1 MPAKA
6 KPPRKARRLP
16 AHAAAPGPVRARR
29 AAKGAAGPA
38 AKKAATEG
46 KVDGKKPP
54 AATPAADKADKATG
68 KRGLKKGSRKPPSA
82 AGHAAATAAE
92 PSADVPAAAL
102 APTAAP
108 PPSGPPAKR
117 RATAQSLAAG
127 QRDISVSEFFAKNRH
142 LLGFDSPRKAL
153 LTSVKEAVDNSLD
166 ACEEAGILPEIWVH
180 IEQVGES
187 GNRFRMSVQD
197 NGPGIVS
204 KQIPLIFG
212 KLLYGSKFHRLR
224 MSRGQQ
230 GIGISAAGMYG
241 VLTTGKP
248 VKIISKIDAKHAAHY
263 SELRIDTKTN
273 QPEILNG
280 KGDGV
285 DIPAGKGGA
294 ELMKKHSIEWVAEND
309 RGESI
314 EHGTRVTIEM
324 EAKFQ
329 RGRGSVEEYLEQTA
343 ISNPHARIHFQ
354 GPDGPERILE
364 RSTNDLPPE
373 PKEIKPHPYGVELGR
388 LVTMLQEQ
396 PRLTLSQFLVQSFS
410 RVSHGTAKKIC
421 DTAKLS
427 PRVTAGKLGRGEADA
442 LFKAVQDTKIP
453 PPATDCVVPIG
464 EQRLLAGLRQVVPGE
479 FFTAATR
486 PPSVYRGNPFVIEA
500 ALAFGGGPSAQKVSL
515 EGLSELAGESDARSL
530 RQFLT
535 TTFAG
540 MSGEGADKILEEA
553 KLAPRQSP
561 ARLTKQALAALH
573 GAMQHVN
580 VDEGQSM
587 TVLRYANRVPL
598 QFQPAACAVTQTIL
612 STNWRSYGLSQ
623 SRGSLPTGPVTT
635 MVHVASVWVPFTSE
649 SKEAIAS
656 YPEIQKE
663 IRLALQ
669 AVGRKLGMYLRRRLR
684 VAQEGQRRSIFLR
697 YLKEVATAVSSINGL
712 DRDELY
718 DKLLA
723 VAKRKTAEAD
733 VKLDDRGRPIQ
744 EQEEDLELGD
754 NCIIVPQGPAAPPA
768 APPPDAAAAPAT
780 QGRRSRRKPIAVT
793 LGDPDGGGAA
803 VEAAPT
809 KQRRKPPRRG
819 RKAG

>member
-1 MPAKA
+1 MAKSA
-6 KPPRKARRLP
+6 KPPKKTQAKP
-16 AHAAAPGPVRARR
+16 PKEAAAAP
-29 AAKGAAGPA
+29 
-38 AKKAATEG
+38 
-46 KVDGKKPP
+46 
-54 AATPAADKADKATG
+54 
-68 KRGLKKGSRKPPSA
+68 PSA
-82 AGHAAATAAE
+82 DTAAVAESPAKPAATAAK
-92 PSADVPAAAL
+92 S
-102 APTAAP
+102 
-108 PPSGPPAKR
+108 PAKR
-117 RATAQSLAAG
+117 RATAQTLAAG

-180 IEQVGES
+180 IEQVGDS
-187 GNRFRMSVQD
+187 GNRYRMGVQD

-248 VKIISKIDAKHAAHY
+248 VKIISKIDAKHPAHY

-309 RGESI
+309 KGDAI

-343 ISNPHARIHFQ
+343 ISNPHARLHFQ
-354 GPDGPERILE
+354 GPDGPERIFE
-364 RSTNDLPPE
+364 RSTEDLPPE

-388 LVTMLQEQ
+388 LVTMLQEH
-396 PRLTLSQFLVQSFS
+396 PKFTLAQFLTQSFS

-421 DTAKLS
+421 DIAKLS
-427 PRVTAGKLGRGEADA
+427 TRITTGKLGRGEADA
-442 LFKAVQDTKIP
+442 LFKAIQDTKIP

-464 EQRLLAGLRQVVPGE
+464 EQRLLAGIRQVVPGE

-486 PPSVYRGNPFVIEA
+486 PPGVYRGNPFVIEA
-500 ALAFGGGPSAQKVSL
+500 SLAYGGGPSAQKISL
-515 EGLSELAGESDARSL
+515 DALVELAGDSDARSL

-535 TTFAG
+535 TTF
-540 MSGEGADKILEEA
+540 SGLGGEAADKILDEA

-561 ARLTKQALAALH
+561 SKLKKPELQALH

-580 VDEGQSM
+580 ADEGQNM

-623 SRGSLPTGPVTT
+623 SRGSLPSGPVTV

-697 YLKEVATAVSSINGL
+697 YLKEVAGAVSVINGV
-712 DRDELY
+712 DRDKLY
-718 DKLLA
+718 EQLLA
-723 VAKRKTAEAD
+723 VAKKKTAEAD
-733 VKLDDRGRPIQ
+733 VKLDDRGKPIVD
-744 EQEEDLELGD
+744 EEELELGD
-754 NCIIVPQGPAAPPA
+754 NCIIVPQTVPGLPGAAADSDAEEAGAKKAGRGRKKKTAAEEPVMDKQADKQPTTAKNPPKKS
-768 APPPDAAAAPAT
+768 AAAP
-780 QGRRSRRKPIAVT
+780 RKS
-793 LGDPDGGGAA
+793 G
-803 VEAAPT
+803 
-809 KQRRKPPRRG
+809 KRG
-819 RKAG
+819 RK

>member
-1 MPAKA
+1 MARSRSAAAVTVSRKPSRKSRAPAPEPEA
-6 KPPRKARRLP
+6 
-16 AHAAAPGPVRARR
+16 AAAPS
-29 AAKGAAGPA
+29 PA
-38 AKKAATEG
+38 SNG
-46 KVDGKKPP
+46 K
-54 AATPAADKADKATG
+54 
-68 KRGLKKGSRKPPSA
+68 
-82 AGHAAATAAE
+82 
-92 PSADVPAAAL
+92 
-102 APTAAP
+102 AP
-108 PPSGPPAKR
+108 PKR
-117 RATAQSLAAG
+117 RASAQALAAG

-153 LTSVKEAVDNSLD
+153 LTSFKEAVDNSLD

-180 IEQVGES
+180 IEQVGD
-187 GNRFRMSVQD
+187 GGTRFRMGVQD
-197 NGPGIVS
+197 NGPGIVR

-248 VKIISKIDAKHAAHY
+248 VKIISKTGAKDPAHY
-263 SELRIDTKTN
+263 YELRIDTKTN

-280 KGDGV
+280 RGEGV
-285 DIPAGKGGA
+285 DIPTGKGGA
-294 ELMKKHSIEWVAEND
+294 ELMKKHSIEWVADND
-309 RGESI
+309 RGEPIS
-314 EHGTRVTIEM
+314 HGTRVTIEM

-343 ISNPHARIHFQ
+343 IANPHARIHFQ

-364 RSTNDLPPE
+364 RSSDDLPPE

-396 PRLTLSQFLVQSFS
+396 PKLTLAQFLTQSFS
-410 RVSHGTAKKIC
+410 RVSHGTAKKLC
-421 DTAKLS
+421 DAAKLS
-427 PRVTAGKLGRGEADA
+427 TRSTTGKLGRGEADA
-442 LFKAVQDTKIP
+442 LYKSIQDTKIP
-453 PPATDCVVPIG
+453 PPATDCIVPIG

-500 ALAFGGGPSAQKVSL
+500 ALAYGGGPSAQRITREAL
-515 EGLSELAGESDARSL
+515 GELAGESDARSL

-535 TTFAG
+535 TTFTG
-540 MSGEGADKILEEA
+540 LGGEAADKILAEA
-553 KLAPRQSP
+553 QLAPRQSP
-561 ARLTKQALAALH
+561 SKLKKQALDALH

-598 QFQPAACAVTQTIL
+598 QFQHAACAVTQTIL
-612 STNWRSYGLSQ
+612 ATNWRAYGLSQ
-623 SRGSLPTGPVTT
+623 SRGGLPSGPVTA

-649 SKEAIAS
+649 SKEAIAH

-669 AVGRKLGMYLRRRLR
+669 AVGRKLGMYMRRRLR

-697 YLKEVATAVSSINGL
+697 YLGEVASAVSQINGT
-712 DRDELY
+712 DRAKLY
-718 DKLLA
+718 EQLLA
-723 VAKRKTAEAD
+723 VAKKKTAEAD
-733 VKLDDRGRPIQ
+733 VKLDDRGRPV
-744 EQEEDLELGD
+744 EDEEDLELGD
-754 NCIIVPQGPAAPPA
+754 NCIIVPQV
-768 APPPDAAAAPAT
+768 PPPQAANTGAGADTGAKST
-780 QGRRSRRKPIAVT
+780 TGRKNRRRKA
-793 LGDPDGGGAA
+793 
-803 VEAAPT
+803 
-809 KQRRKPPRRG
+809 
-819 RKAG
+819 

>member
-1 MPAKA
+1 MAKKKRPARPAK
-6 KPPRKARRLP
+6 RKTAPKAEALTR
-16 AHAAAPGPVRARR
+16 AEAAAP
-29 AAKGAAGPA
+29 
-38 AKKAATEG
+38 TE
-46 KVDGKKPP
+46 
-54 AATPAADKADKATG
+54 
-68 KRGLKKGSRKPPSA
+68 
-82 AGHAAATAAE
+82 AAE
-92 PSADVPAAAL
+92 TASPAVK
-102 APTAAP
+102 
-108 PPSGPPAKR
+108 SPAGKPATRR
-117 RATAQSLAAG
+117 RATAQTLAAG

-180 IEQVGES
+180 IEQVGEA
-187 GNRFRMSVQD
+187 GTRYRMGVQD

-248 VKIISKIDAKHAAHY
+248 VKIISKIDAKHPAHY
-263 SELRIDTKTN
+263 YELRIDTKTN

-280 KGDGV
+280 KGEGV

-309 RGESI
+309 RGEPI
-314 EHGTRVTIEM
+314 THGTRVTIEM

-343 ISNPHARIHFQ
+343 ISNPHARVHFI
-354 GPDGPERILE
+354 GPDGQERILE
-364 RSTNDLPPE
+364 RASEELPPE

-388 LVTMLQEQ
+388 LVTMLQEH
-396 PRLTLSQFLVQSFS
+396 PKITLAQFLTQSFS
-410 RVSHGTAKKIC
+410 RVSPGTAKKLC

-427 PRVTAGKLGRGEADA
+427 SRVTTGKLGRGEADA
-442 LFKAVQDTKIP
+442 LFKAIQDTKIP
-453 PPATDCVVPIG
+453 PPATDCIVPIG

-486 PPSVYRGNPFVIEA
+486 PPSVYRGNPFLIEA
-500 ALAFGGGPSAQKVSL
+500 ALAYGGGVSSQRISRESL
-515 EGLSELAGESDARSL
+515 GELAAESDSRSL

-540 MSGEGADKILEEA
+540 VGAEGADKILTQA
-553 KLAPRQSP
+553 QLAPRQSP
-561 ARLTKQALAALH
+561 SKLKKQQLDALH
-573 GAMQHVN
+573 EAMQHVSA
-580 VDEGQSM
+580 DEGQSM
-587 TVLRYANRVPL
+587 NVLRYANRVPL
-598 QFQPAACAVTQTIL
+598 QFQPAACAVTQTIT

-623 SRGSLPTGPVTT
+623 SRGSLPSAPVTV

-649 SKEAIAS
+649 SKEAIAH

-669 AVGRKLGMYLRRRLR
+669 AVGRKLGMYMRRRLR

-697 YLKEVATAVSSINGL
+697 YLGEVATAVATINGG
-712 DRDELY
+712 DREKLY
-718 DKLLA
+718 EQLLA
-723 VAKRKTAEAD
+723 VARKKTAEAD
-733 VKLDDRGRPIQ
+733 VKLDDRGRPI
-744 EQEEDLELGD
+744 EEDDELDLGD
-754 NCIIVPQGPAAPPA
+754 NCIIVPQTVPGESEEPEPPA
-768 APPPDAAAAPAT
+768 EKAAAKRP
-780 QGRRSRRKPIAVT
+780 RRRKKRTA
-793 LGDPDGGGAA
+793 
-803 VEAAPT
+803 
-809 KQRRKPPRRG
+809 
-819 RKAG
+819 

>member
-1 MPAKA
+1 MAKSVKPSKKNKV
-6 KPPRKARRLP
+6 KPPKQA
-16 AHAAAPGPVRARR
+16 AAAP
-29 AAKGAAGPA
+29 
-38 AKKAATEG
+38 
-46 KVDGKKPP
+46 
-54 AATPAADKADKATG
+54 
-68 KRGLKKGSRKPPSA
+68 PSA
-82 AGHAAATAAE
+82 DAAAVAESPAKPTATAAK
-92 PSADVPAAAL
+92 PL
-102 APTAAP
+102 
-108 PPSGPPAKR
+108 AKR
-117 RATAQSLAAG
+117 RATAQTLAAG

-180 IEQVGES
+180 IEQVGDS
-187 GNRFRMSVQD
+187 GNRYRMGVQD

-248 VKIISKIDAKHAAHY
+248 VKIISKIDAKHPAHY

-285 DIPAGKGGA
+285 DIPAGKSGA
-294 ELMKKHSIEWVAEND
+294 ELMAKHSIEWVAEND
-309 RGESI
+309 KGDAI

-343 ISNPHARIHFQ
+343 ISNPHARLHFQ
-354 GPDGPERILE
+354 GPDGPERIFE
-364 RSTNDLPPE
+364 RSTEDLPPE

-388 LVTMLQEQ
+388 LVTMLQEH
-396 PRLTLSQFLVQSFS
+396 PKFTLAQFLTQSFS

-421 DTAKLS
+421 DIAKLS
-427 PRVTAGKLGRGEADA
+427 TRVTTGKLGRGEADA
-442 LFKAVQDTKIP
+442 IFKAIQDIKIP

-464 EQRLLAGLRQVVPGE
+464 EQRLLAGIRQVVPGE

-486 PPSVYRGNPFVIEA
+486 PPGVYRGNPFVIEA
-500 ALAFGGGPSAQKVSL
+500 SLAYGGGPSAQKVSL
-515 EGLSELAGESDARSL
+515 EALSEMAGESDARSL

-535 TTFAG
+535 STF
-540 MSGEGADKILEEA
+540 SGLGGEAADKILDEA

-561 ARLTKQALAALH
+561 SKLNKTALQALH

-580 VDEGQSM
+580 SDDGQSM
-587 TVLRYANRVPL
+587 SVLRYANRVPL

-623 SRGSLPTGPVTT
+623 SRGSLPSGPVTV

-697 YLKEVATAVSSINGL
+697 YLKEVAGAVSLINGVN
-712 DRDELY
+712 REKLY
-718 DKLLA
+718 EQLLA
-723 VAKRKTAEAD
+723 VAKKKTAEAD
-733 VKLDDRGRPIQ
+733 LKLDDRGKPIVD
-744 EQEEDLELGD
+744 EEELELGD
-754 NCIIVPQGPAAPPA
+754 NCIIVPQTVPGLPAAAGP
-768 APPPDAAAAPAT
+768 
-780 QGRRSRRKPIAVT
+780 
-793 LGDPDGGGAA
+793 A
-803 VEAAPT
+803 VEADAGE
-809 KQRRKPPRRG
+809 KPSRG
-819 RKAG
+819 RKKKPAAETPAVEKAAAEKKPAKKAAKRRK

>member
-1 MPAKA
+1 MARSANRSKPEAVAKA
-6 KPPRKARRLP
+6 RTKSRDQ
-16 AHAAAPGPVRARR
+16 AAEAPVEPVAE
-29 AAKGAAGPA
+29 AVPSS
-38 AKKAATEG
+38 
-46 KVDGKKPP
+46 
-54 AATPAADKADKATG
+54 TG
-68 KRGLKKGSRKPPSA
+68 K
-82 AGHAAATAAE
+82 
-92 PSADVPAAAL
+92 
-102 APTAAP
+102 AP
-108 PPSGPPAKR
+108 PKR
-117 RATAQSLAAG
+117 RATAQALAAG

-180 IEQVGES
+180 IEQVGENGS
-187 GNRFRMSVQD
+187 RFRMGVQD
-197 NGPGIVS
+197 NGPGIVR

-248 VKIISKIDAKHAAHY
+248 VKIISKTGAKDPAHY
-263 SELRIDTKTN
+263 YELRIDTKTN

-280 KGDGV
+280 RGEGV
-285 DIPAGKGGA
+285 DIPSGKGGA
-294 ELMKKHSIEWVAEND
+294 ELMKKHSIEWVADND
-309 RGESI
+309 RGEPIS
-314 EHGTRVTIEM
+314 HGTRVTIEM

-343 ISNPHARIHFQ
+343 IANPHARIHFQ

-364 RSTNDLPPE
+364 RSSDDLPPE

-396 PRLTLSQFLVQSFS
+396 PKLTLAQFLTQSFS
-410 RVSHGTAKKIC
+410 RVSHGTAKKLC

-427 PRVTAGKLGRGEADA
+427 TRTTTGKLGRGEADA
-442 LFKAVQDTKIP
+442 LYKSIQETKIP
-453 PPATDCVVPIG
+453 PPATDCIVPIG

-500 ALAFGGGPSAQKVSL
+500 ALAYGGGVAAQKITR
-515 EGLSELAGESDARSL
+515 EGLGELAAESDARSL

-535 TTFAG
+535 TTF
-540 MSGEGADKILEEA
+540 SGLGTEAADKILAEA
-553 KLAPRQSP
+553 QLAPRQSP
-561 ARLTKQALAALH
+561 SKLKKAALDALH
-573 GAMQHVN
+573 GAMQNVS

-587 TVLRYANRVPL
+587 NVLRYANRVPL
-598 QFQPAACAVTQTIL
+598 QFQHAACAVTQTIL
-612 STNWRSYGLSQ
+612 ATNWRAYGLSQ
-623 SRGSLPTGPVTT
+623 SRGGLPSGPVTA

-649 SKEAIAS
+649 SKEAIAH

-669 AVGRKLGMYLRRRLR
+669 AVGRKLGMYMRRRLR

-697 YLKEVATAVSSINGL
+697 YLGEVAGAVSQINGT
-712 DRDELY
+712 DRAKLY
-718 DKLLA
+718 EQLLA
-723 VAKRKTAEAD
+723 VAKKKTAEAD
-733 VKLDDRGRPIQ
+733 VKLDDRGRPI
-744 EQEEDLELGD
+744 EDEEELELGD
-754 NCIIVPQGPAAPPA
+754 NCIIVPQTVPGAMDGGETTSPAGGKPRARRAKAATVSPAAVPKTA
-768 APPPDAAAAPAT
+768 
-780 QGRRSRRKPIAVT
+780 RRRR
-793 LGDPDGGGAA
+793 
-803 VEAAPT
+803 
-809 KQRRKPPRRG
+809 R
-819 RKAG
+819 

>member
-1 MPAKA
+1 MMAKTVKRKPKAA
-6 KPPRKARRLP
+6 KETAVAPDTE
-16 AHAAAPGPVRARR
+16 AAASA
-29 AAKGAAGPA
+29 
-38 AKKAATEG
+38 EQ
-46 KVDGKKPP
+46 P
-54 AATPAADKADKATG
+54 AATNGQAKPA
-68 KRGLKKGSRKPPSA
+68 
-82 AGHAAATAAE
+82 
-92 PSADVPAAAL
+92 
-102 APTAAP
+102 
-108 PPSGPPAKR
+108 AKR
-117 RATAQSLAAG
+117 RATAQTLAAG

-187 GNRFRMSVQD
+187 GTRYRMSVQD

-309 RGESI
+309 KGEPI

-343 ISNPHARIHFQ
+343 ISNPHARFHFQ
-354 GPDGPERILE
+354 GPDGPERILD
-364 RSTNDLPPE
+364 RSTDDLPPE

-388 LVTMLQEQ
+388 LVTMLQEH
-396 PRLTLSQFLVQSFS
+396 PKITLAQFLTQSFS

-427 PRVTAGKLGRGEADA
+427 TRLTTGKLGRGEADA
-442 LFKAVQDTKIP
+442 LFKAIQETKIP

-500 ALAFGGGPSAQKVSL
+500 ALAYGGGVAAQKITREALGEIAS
-515 EGLSELAGESDARSL
+515 ESDARSL

-535 TTFAG
+535 TTFTG
-540 MSGEGADKILEEA
+540 MGGEAAEKILAEA
-553 KLAPRQSP
+553 QLAPRQSP
-561 ARLTKQALAALH
+561 AKLKKPQLDALYA
-573 GAMQHVN
+573 AMQDVS

-598 QFQPAACAVTQTIL
+598 QFQPAACAVTQTITA
-612 STNWRSYGLSQ
+612 TNWRSYGLSQ
-623 SRGSLPTGPVTT
+623 SRGGMPNGPVTA

-669 AVGRKLGMYLRRRLR
+669 AVGRNLGMYLRRRLR
-684 VAQEGQRRSIFLR
+684 VAQEGQRRTIFLR
-697 YLKEVATAVSSINGL
+697 YLGEVASAVSQINGV
-712 DRDELY
+712 DRAKLY
-718 DKLLA
+718 EQLLA
-723 VAKRKTAEAD
+723 VARKRTAEAD

-744 EQEEDLELGD
+744 EEEELELGD
-754 NCIIVPQGPAAPPA
+754 NCIIVPQIVPGMA
-768 APPPDAAAAPAT
+768 
-780 QGRRSRRKPIAVT
+780 
-793 LGDPDGGGAA
+793 
-803 VEAAPT
+803 EAAPDEAT
-809 KQRRKPPRRG
+809 AKPKKRG
-819 RKAG
+819 RGAPAAGDDDADAQGEPTPRERAGKQAGKTSRTAAAKKAAAKKPAKRR

>member
-1 MPAKA
+1 MAKSA
-6 KPPRKARRLP
+6 KPPKKTQAKP
-16 AHAAAPGPVRARR
+16 PKEAAAAPLSADV
-29 AAKGAAGPA
+29 AAVAESP
-38 AKKAATEG
+38 
-46 KVDGKKPP
+46 
-54 AATPAADKADKATG
+54 ATPT
-68 KRGLKKGSRKPPSA
+68 
-82 AGHAAATAAE
+82 ATAAK
-92 PSADVPAAAL
+92 S
-102 APTAAP
+102 
-108 PPSGPPAKR
+108 PAKR
-117 RATAQSLAAG
+117 RATAQTLAAG

-153 LTSVKEAVDNSLD
+153 LTSVKEAVDNALD

-180 IEQVGES
+180 IEQVGDS
-187 GNRFRMSVQD
+187 GSRYRMGVQD

-248 VKIISKIDAKHAAHY
+248 VKIISKIDAKHPAHY

-309 RGESI
+309 KGDAI

-364 RSTNDLPPE
+364 RSTEDLPPE

-388 LVTMLQEQ
+388 LVTMLQEH
-396 PRLTLSQFLVQSFS
+396 PKFTLAQFLTQSFS

-421 DTAKLS
+421 DIAKLS
-427 PRVTAGKLGRGEADA
+427 TRVTTGKLGRGEADA
-442 LFKAVQDTKIP
+442 LFKAIQETKIP

-464 EQRLLAGLRQVVPGE
+464 EQRLLAGIRQVVPGE

-486 PPSVYRGNPFVIEA
+486 PPGVYRGNPFVIEA
-500 ALAFGGGPSAQKVSL
+500 SLAYGGGPSAQKVSL
-515 EGLSELAGESDARSL
+515 DALSEMAGESDARSL

-535 TTFAG
+535 TTF
-540 MSGEGADKILEEA
+540 SGLGGEAADKILEEA
-553 KLAPRQSP
+553 QLAPRQSP
-561 ARLTKQALAALH
+561 SKLKKPQLQALH

-580 VDEGQSM
+580 SDDGQNM

-623 SRGSLPTGPVTT
+623 SRGSLPSGPVTV

-697 YLKEVATAVSSINGL
+697 YLKEVAGAVSTINGIN
-712 DRDELY
+712 REKLY
-718 DKLLA
+718 EQLLA
-723 VAKRKTAEAD
+723 VAKKKTAEAD
-733 VKLDDRGRPIQ
+733 VKLDDRGKPIQ
-744 EQEEDLELGD
+744 DEEELELGD
-754 NCIIVPQGPAAPPA
+754 NCIIVPQTMPVLPGTAAE
-768 APPPDAAAAPAT
+768 PDAEGDT
-780 QGRRSRRKPIAVT
+780 GEKPS
-793 LGDPDGGGAA
+793 
-803 VEAAPT
+803 
-809 KQRRKPPRRG
+809 RG
-819 RKAG
+819 RKKKPAGKKPAVEEPADEKPATAKKPPKKPAASPRKSAPRGRK

>member
-1 MPAKA
+1 MAKSA
-6 KPPRKARRLP
+6 KPPKKTQAKP
-16 AHAAAPGPVRARR
+16 PKEAAAAPLSADV
-29 AAKGAAGPA
+29 AAVAESP
-38 AKKAATEG
+38 
-46 KVDGKKPP
+46 
-54 AATPAADKADKATG
+54 ATPT
-68 KRGLKKGSRKPPSA
+68 
-82 AGHAAATAAE
+82 ATAAK
-92 PSADVPAAAL
+92 S
-102 APTAAP
+102 
-108 PPSGPPAKR
+108 PAKR
-117 RATAQSLAAG
+117 RATAQTLAAG

-153 LTSVKEAVDNSLD
+153 LTSVKEAVDNALD

-180 IEQVGES
+180 IEQVGDS
-187 GNRFRMSVQD
+187 GSRYRMGVQD

-248 VKIISKIDAKHAAHY
+248 VKIISKIDAKHPAHY

-309 RGESI
+309 KGDAI

-364 RSTNDLPPE
+364 RSTEDLPPE

-388 LVTMLQEQ
+388 LVTMLQEH
-396 PRLTLSQFLVQSFS
+396 PKFTLAQFLTQSFS

-421 DTAKLS
+421 DIAKLS
-427 PRVTAGKLGRGEADA
+427 TRVTTGKLGRGEADA
-442 LFKAVQDTKIP
+442 LFKAIQETKIP

-464 EQRLLAGLRQVVPGE
+464 EQRLLAGIRQVVPGE

-486 PPSVYRGNPFVIEA
+486 PPGVYRGNPFVIEA
-500 ALAFGGGPSAQKVSL
+500 SLAYGGGPSAQKVSL
-515 EGLSELAGESDARSL
+515 DALSEMAGESDARSL

-535 TTFAG
+535 TTF
-540 MSGEGADKILEEA
+540 SGLGGEAADKILEEA
-553 KLAPRQSP
+553 QLAPRQSP
-561 ARLTKQALAALH
+561 SKLKKPQLQALH

-580 VDEGQSM
+580 SDDGQNM

-623 SRGSLPTGPVTT
+623 SRGSLPSGPVTV

-697 YLKEVATAVSSINGL
+697 YLKEVAGAVSTINGI
-712 DRDELY
+712 DREKLY
-718 DKLLA
+718 EQLLA
-723 VAKRKTAEAD
+723 VAKKKTAEAD
-733 VKLDDRGRPIQ
+733 VKLDDRGKPIQ
-744 EQEEDLELGD
+744 DEEELELGD
-754 NCIIVPQGPAAPPA
+754 NCIIVPQTMPVLPGTAAE
-768 APPPDAAAAPAT
+768 PDAEGDT
-780 QGRRSRRKPIAVT
+780 GEKPT
-793 LGDPDGGGAA
+793 
-803 VEAAPT
+803 
-809 KQRRKPPRRG
+809 RG
-819 RKAG
+819 RKKTAGKKPVAEEPADEKPATAKKPPKKPAASPRKSAPRGRK

>member
-1 MPAKA
+1 MAKSA
-6 KPPRKARRLP
+6 KPPQKTKTKP
-16 AHAAAPGPVRARR
+16 P
-29 AAKGAAGPA
+29 KGAAA
-38 AKKAATEG
+38 A
-46 KVDGKKPP
+46 V
-54 AATPAADKADKATG
+54 
-68 KRGLKKGSRKPPSA
+68 
-82 AGHAAATAAE
+82 
-92 PSADVPAAAL
+92 PSADVAASVENPATPAKPAAK
-102 APTAAP
+102 
-108 PPSGPPAKR
+108 PPAKR
-117 RATAQSLAAG
+117 RATAQTLAAG

-187 GNRFRMSVQD
+187 GNRYRMGVQD

-248 VKIISKIDAKHAAHY
+248 VKIISKIDAKHPAHY

-309 RGESI
+309 KGDAI

-354 GPDGPERILE
+354 GPDGPERIFE
-364 RSTNDLPPE
+364 RSTEDLPPE

-388 LVTMLQEQ
+388 LVTMLQEH
-396 PRLTLSQFLVQSFS
+396 PKFTLAQFLTQSFS

-427 PRVTAGKLGRGEADA
+427 TRITTGKLGRGEADA
-442 LFKAVQDTKIP
+442 IFKAIQDIKIP

-464 EQRLLAGLRQVVPGE
+464 EQRLLAGIRQVVPGE

-486 PPSVYRGNPFVIEA
+486 PPGVYRGNPFVIEA
-500 ALAFGGGPSAQKVSL
+500 SLAYGGGPSAQKVSL
-515 EGLSELAGESDARSL
+515 EALSEMAGESDARSL

-535 TTFAG
+535 TTF
-540 MSGEGADKILEEA
+540 SGLGGEAADKILEEA

-561 ARLTKQALAALH
+561 SKLKKPELQALH

-580 VDEGQSM
+580 ADDGQNM

-623 SRGSLPTGPVTT
+623 SRGSLPSGPVTV

-697 YLKEVATAVSSINGL
+697 YLKEVAGAVSVINGV
-712 DRDELY
+712 DREKLY
-718 DKLLA
+718 EQLLA
-723 VAKRKTAEAD
+723 VAKKKTAEAD
-733 VKLDDRGRPIQ
+733 VKLDDRGKPIQ
-744 EQEEDLELGD
+744 DEEELELGD
-754 NCIIVPQGPAAPPA
+754 NCIIVPQTVPGLPGV
-768 APPPDAAAAPAT
+768 AAAAAESAA
-780 QGRRSRRKPIAVT
+780 GGDDDDKPT
-793 LGDPDGGGAA
+793 
-803 VEAAPT
+803 
-809 KQRRKPPRRG
+809 RG
-819 RKAG
+819 RKKRATTKKESDAATVATPAAAIKRAKGSRTGKRAGGRKKT

>member
-1 MPAKA
+1 MA
-6 KPPRKARRLP
+6 KPTSSPKHPKTRPPKAV
-16 AHAAAPGPVRARR
+16 AADA
-29 AAKGAAGPA
+29 
-38 AKKAATEG
+38 
-46 KVDGKKPP
+46 PP
-54 AATPAADKADKATG
+54 AVAPVVE
-68 KRGLKKGSRKPPSA
+68 
-82 AGHAAATAAE
+82 AATAIK
-92 PSADVPAAAL
+92 
-102 APTAAP
+102 
-108 PPSGPPAKR
+108 PPAKR
-117 RATAQSLAAG
+117 RATAQTLAAG

-180 IEQVGES
+180 LEPVGES
-187 GNRFRMSVQD
+187 GSRYRMGVQD

-248 VKIISKIDAKHAAHY
+248 VKIISKTSAKEPAHY

-280 KGDGV
+280 KGAGV
-285 DIPAGKGGA
+285 DIPAGKSGA
-294 ELMKKHSIEWVAEND
+294 DLMSKHSIAWVAEND
-309 RGESI
+309 CGEPI
-314 EHGTRVTIEM
+314 NHGTRVTIEM

-343 ISNPHARIHFQ
+343 ISNPHARLHFQ

-364 RSTNDLPPE
+364 RSTDDLPPE

-388 LVTMLQEQ
+388 LVTMLQEH
-396 PRLTLSQFLVQSFS
+396 PKITLAQFLTQSFS

-427 PRVTAGKLGRGEADA
+427 TRVTAGKLGRGEADA
-442 LFKAVQDTKIP
+442 VYTAIQGIKIP

-486 PPSVYRGNPFVIEA
+486 PPGVYRGNPFVIEA
-500 ALAFGGGPSAQKVSL
+500 ALAYGGGPSAQKVSL
-515 EGLSELAGESDARSL
+515 EALSELAGESDARSL

-540 MSGEGADKILEEA
+540 LGGEAADRILAEA

-561 ARLTKQALAALH
+561 SKLKKQLLETLH
-573 GAMQHVN
+573 SAMQHVN
-580 VDEGQSM
+580 VDDGQSM

-598 QFQPAACAVTQTIL
+598 QFQHAACAITQTIL
-612 STNWRSYGLSQ
+612 ATNWRSYGLSQ
-623 SRGSLPTGPVTT
+623 SRGSLPSAPVTV
-635 MVHVASVWVPFTSE
+635 MVHMASVWVPFTSE

-669 AVGRKLGMYLRRRLR
+669 AVGRNLGMYLRRRLR

-697 YLKEVATAVSSINGL
+697 YLKEVAAAVSVINGV
-712 DRDELY
+712 DRDKLY
-718 DKLLA
+718 EQLLA
-723 VAKRKTAEAD
+723 VAKKKTAEAD
-733 VKLDDRGRPIQ
+733 VKLDDRGKPI
-744 EQEEDLELGD
+744 EDEEELELGD
-754 NCIIVPQGPAAPPA
+754 NCIIVPQNVPGSAAAAEPAAPDDEPE
-768 APPPDAAAAPAT
+768 T
-780 QGRRSRRKPIAVT
+780 RKKAR
-793 LGDPDGGGAA
+793 G
-803 VEAAPT
+803 
-809 KQRRKPPRRG
+809 KKRG
-819 RKAG
+819 R

>member
-1 MPAKA
+1 MASAAAAKRARSAKGKVKAEPAVADDATSPEAAEAAPSAKA
-6 KPPRKARRLP
+6 
-16 AHAAAPGPVRARR
+16 V
-29 AAKGAAGPA
+29 
-38 AKKAATEG
+38 
-46 KVDGKKPP
+46 
-54 AATPAADKADKATG
+54 
-68 KRGLKKGSRKPPSA
+68 
-82 AGHAAATAAE
+82 
-92 PSADVPAAAL
+92 
-102 APTAAP
+102 
-108 PPSGPPAKR
+108 KR
-117 RATAQSLAAG
+117 RATAQTLAAG

-180 IEQVGES
+180 IEQVGDS
-187 GNRFRMSVQD
+187 GNRFRMGVQD
-197 NGPGIVS
+197 NGPGIVR

-248 VKIISKIDAKHAAHY
+248 VKIISKIDKKHPAHY
-263 SELRIDTKTN
+263 YELRIDTKTN

-280 KGDGV
+280 KGEGV
-285 DIPAGKGGA
+285 DIPAGKGGD

-309 RGESI
+309 RGEAI
-314 EHGTRVTIEM
+314 DHGTRVTIEM

-329 RGRGSVEEYLEQTA
+329 RGKGSIEEYLEQTA
-343 ISNPHARIHFQ
+343 ISNPHVRIHFI
-354 GPDGPERILE
+354 GPDGQERILE
-364 RSTNDLPPE
+364 RASNDLPPE

-388 LVTMLQEQ
+388 LVTMLQEH
-396 PRLTLSQFLVQSFS
+396 PKVTLSQFLTQSFS
-410 RVSHGTAKKIC
+410 RVSHGTAKKLC

-427 PRVTAGKLGRGEADA
+427 TRVTAGKLGRGEADA
-442 LFKAVQDTKIP
+442 LFKAIQDIKIP

-464 EQRLLAGLRQVVPGE
+464 EPRLLAGLRQVVPGE

-500 ALAFGGGPSAQKVSL
+500 ALAYGGGVATQKVSREAL
-515 EGLSELAGESDARSL
+515 AELTSESDARSL

-540 MSGEGADKILEEA
+540 VGAEGADKILAEA
-553 KLAPRQSP
+553 QLAPRQSP
-561 ARLTKQALAALH
+561 SKLKKQQLDALH
-573 GAMQHVN
+573 EAMQHVS
-580 VDEGQSM
+580 VEEGQSM
-587 TVLRYANRVPL
+587 TVMRFANRVPL
-598 QFQPAACAVTQTIL
+598 QFQPSACAVTQTIL
-612 STNWRSYGLSQ
+612 QTNWRSYGLSQ
-623 SRGSLPTGPVTT
+623 SRGSLPSGPVTV

-649 SKEAIAS
+649 SKEAIAH

-697 YLKEVATAVSSINGL
+697 YLGEVATAVSQINGV
-712 DRDELY
+712 DREKLY
-718 DKLLA
+718 EQLLA

-733 VKLDDRGRPIQ
+733 VKLDDRGKPI
-744 EQEEDLELGD
+744 EEEDDLDLGE
-754 NCIIVPQGPAAPPA
+754 NCIIVSQEPVPAPEPV
-768 APPPDAAAAPAT
+768 AAADA
-780 QGRRSRRKPIAVT
+780 K
-793 LGDPDGGGAA
+793 
-803 VEAAPT
+803 
-809 KQRRKPPRRG
+809 KPRR
-819 RKAG
+819 RRAKR

>member
-1 MPAKA
+1 MATTAK
-6 KPPRKARRLP
+6 KSRKARTSP
-16 AHAAAPGPVRARR
+16 PAAAP
-29 AAKGAAGPA
+29 AA
-38 AKKAATEG
+38 E
-46 KVDGKKPP
+46 
-54 AATPAADKADKATG
+54 
-68 KRGLKKGSRKPPSA
+68 
-82 AGHAAATAAE
+82 ATAAE
-92 PSADVPAAAL
+92 PAPAA
-102 APTAAP
+102 
-108 PPSGPPAKR
+108 SPAKPATKR

-166 ACEEAGILPEIWVH
+166 ACEEAGILPEIWVR

-187 GNRFRMSVQD
+187 GARYRMSVQD

-248 VKIISKIDAKHAAHY
+248 VKIISKIDAKHPAHY

-294 ELMKKHSIEWVAEND
+294 ELMRKHSIEWVAEND
-309 RGESI
+309 RGEVL

-329 RGRGSVEEYLEQTA
+329 RGRGSVEEYLAQTA

-354 GPDGPERILE
+354 GPEGVEQIFD
-364 RSTNDLPPE
+364 RSTDDLPPE

-388 LVTMLQEQ
+388 LVTMLQEH
-396 PRLTLSQFLVQSFS
+396 PKLTLAQFLTQSFS

-421 DTAKLS
+421 DAAKLS
-427 PRVTAGKLGRGEADA
+427 TRVTTGKLGRGEADA
-442 LFKAVQDTKIP
+442 LYKAIQETKIP

-500 ALAFGGGPSAQKVSL
+500 ALAYGGGVAAQKISR
-515 EGLSELAGESDARSL
+515 EGLGELATESDARSL

-540 MSGEGADKILEEA
+540 LGTEAADKILAESQ
-553 KLAPRQSP
+553 LAPRQSP
-561 ARLTKQALAALH
+561 AKLKKQQLDALH
-573 GAMQHVN
+573 GAMQN
-580 VDEGQSM
+580 VSVEEGQSM
-587 TVLRYANRVPL
+587 NVLRYANRVPL

-623 SRGSLPTGPVTT
+623 SRGSLPSGPVTA

-669 AVGRKLGMYLRRRLR
+669 AVGRKLGMYMRRRLR

-697 YLKEVATAVSSINGL
+697 YLKEVAAAVSVINGL
-712 DRDELY
+712 DREKLY
-718 DKLLA
+718 DQLLA

-744 EQEEDLELGD
+744 EEEDLELGD
-754 NCIIVPQGPAAPPA
+754 NCIIVPQVVPGTAVEPAAESAATPA
-768 APPPDAAAAPAT
+768 
-780 QGRRSRRKPIAVT
+780 R
-793 LGDPDGGGAA
+793 
-803 VEAAPT
+803 
-809 KQRRKPPRRG
+809 RRG
-819 RKAG
+819 RKKDEPTAPSEPAAPAKPVAGVSRPAKGSRGTKRRGKR